1 MCFPKI
7 PEMPSAAEMQ
17 RQQLESQRQLQADA
31 DSRAASQLA
40 DDRRKA
46 KRLQIRQNARRRGRS
61 SLITRRDI
69 ARGLFGTTDV
79 GTAANTITP
88 LNADI
93 TTSIS
98 NY

>member
-1 MCFPKI
+1 
-7 PEMPSAAEMQ
+7 
-17 RQQLESQRQLQADA
+17 
-31 DSRAASQLA
+31 
-40 DDRRKA
+40 
-46 KRLQIRQNARRRGRS
+46 
-61 SLITRRDI
+61 LITRRDI
-69 ARGLFGTTDV
+69 AGGLFGTTDV